1 MGSSST
7 MQTSLLIKTR
17 WRLVSWYAGIMSLM
31 LSLCGLAVYQGMIRA
46 YLLSIDRELESVTGT
61 LHKVIEPNLQK
72 PGQIEPIFRVI
83 LPNICVTNTNCS
95 TAKIS
100 SHIQLIHGE
109 HGIFSP
115 LYQNQP
121 YYIRF
126 IDPSQRL
133 IAVAGVQPEELPNTV
148 KTEGWQT
155 LKDSKGILYSQK
167 SLILHT
173 QDNQVWGY
181 IQVGRSLKEL
191 NERRIAFKLILAIGL
206 PIIVLLVSGSS
217 WWLAGLAIQPIHKSY
232 QQMQKFTADV
242 SHELRTPL
250 AAINA
255 KVETAL
261 DNNHLSEQKVQDVL
275 TSVKRQNHR
284 LIELIQ
290 DLLLL
295 SRLEQN
301 TLTTQKQACCINVL
315 IDDLVEE
322 FSALAHSAS
331 LSLKYVILSDSLLYV
346 MGDEE
351 QLLRLFSNLIANGI
365 KYTPSGGE
373 ISLIVKTNKSDI
385 IIEVK
390 DTGIGILPQEQQAI
404 FDRFYRIHSDRSRDT
419 GGAGLGLAIV
429 GAIVKAHGG
438 KIQVNSQLGL
448 GSTFSVYFPPMK
460 CSTLDTHKFI
470 TG

>member
-1 MGSSST
+1 MRSSST
-7 MQTSLLIKTR
+7 MQTSLLNKTR
-17 WRLVSWYAGIMSLM
+17 WRLVSWYAGVMSLIF
-31 LSLCGLAVYQGMIRA
+31 SLCGLAIYQGMIRA

-61 LHKVIEPNLQK
+61 LHKVIEPNLQE
-72 PGQIEPIFRVI
+72 PGQLEPIFQVV
-83 LPNICVTNTNCS
+83 LPNICLSNTNCS
-95 TAKIS
+95 TSKIS
-100 SHIQLIHGE
+100 SHIQLVHGE

-115 LYQNQP
+115 LYKNQP

-126 IDPSQRL
+126 IDSSKQL
-133 IAVAGVQPEELPNTV
+133 IAVAGVKPKELPETV
-148 KTEGWQT
+148 TTQGWQT
-155 LKDSKGILYSQK
+155 LKDPKGIPYSQK
-167 SLILHT
+167 SLTLHT
-173 QDNQVWGY
+173 QDNKVWGY

-191 NERRIAFKLILAIGL
+191 NDRRIAFKLILAVGL
-206 PIIVLLVSGSS
+206 PIIILLVSGSS
-217 WWLAGLAIQPIHKSY
+217 WWLAGLAIQPLHKSY

-261 DNNHLSEQKVQDVL
+261 DSDHLSKQKVQDVL

-295 SRLEQN
+295 SRLEQK
-301 TLTTQKQACCINVL
+301 TLTTQKQPCCVNVL
-315 IDDLVEE
+315 IDDLLEE

-331 LSLKYVILSDSLLYV
+331 LSLKSVILSDSLLYV

-365 KYTPSGGE
+365 KYTPPGGE
-373 ISLIVKTNKSDI
+373 ISLIVKTNNNDV

-390 DTGIGILPQEQQAI
+390 DTGIGIAPQEQQAI
-404 FDRFYRIHSDRSRDT
+404 FDRFYRINSDRSRNT
-419 GGAGLGLAIV
+419 GGAGLGLTLAQAIV
-429 GAIVKAHGG
+429 ETHNGQ
-438 KIQVNSQLGL
+438 IQVHSQLGL
-448 GSTFSVYFPPMK
+448 GSSFSVCFGRVK
-460 CSTLDTHKFI
+460 
-470 TG
+470 